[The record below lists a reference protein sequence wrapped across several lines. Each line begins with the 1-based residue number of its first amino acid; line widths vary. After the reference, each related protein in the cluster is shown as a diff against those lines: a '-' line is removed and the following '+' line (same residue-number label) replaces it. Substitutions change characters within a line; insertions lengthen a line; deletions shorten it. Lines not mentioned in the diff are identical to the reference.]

1 MKSLKSI
8 VTICFVLFALSTSS
22 AQYGY
27 GNGGMYGNGYG
38 GGMNRMNQQS
48 MQNTNNFGRNSKTPE
63 DIEKERADNLNKTMD
78 KLTKDLGLDDLQ
90 VIVVRKE
97 IEASTKSIYAVMK
110 SESPE
115 GDKIKEVEAINEKT
129 DRTINTYLSDDQK
142 VKYKKFI
149 DERKERMEKYKMSRN

>member
-8 VTICFVLFALSTSS
+8 ITICLALFAVSISS

-48 MQNTNNFGRNSKTPE
+48 IQNTNNYGRNTKTPE
-63 DIEKERADNLNKTMD
+63 QIEKERADNLNKMID

-90 VIVVRKE
+90 VIVIRKE
-97 IEASTKSIYAVMK
+97 IEASSKSINTVMK
-110 SESPE
+110 SESSE
-115 GDKIKEVEAINEKT
+115 EDKIKEVEAINEKT
-129 DRTINTYLSDDQK
+129 DRTINTFLSDEQK
-142 VKYKKFI
+142 VKYQKFI
-149 DERKERMEKYKMSRN
+149 EERKERIEKYKMSRN